1 MLRMIAKEPEDH
13 RVRVGRQK
21 RERMRAHLLKSVFS
35 VCSRETLRDP
45 ASIDDVVKDASVSRG
60 TFYKYFDSLDEAISE
75 LGLQMADEMVT
86 SMLSVYDVLD
96 EPVMRTATGF
106 QMFLLRAAIDRR
118 WGSVIGSIWLLNSDN
133 FFSKKIKQDIRLG
146 VDTGDYVVVSIDVA
160 ADLLMGA
167 KLEAIRRIIGGSADS
182 KYIRTMTAMVLRGF
196 GVSPS
201 RAEKCVQKAYDRLT
215 LEAPKHSIF
224 WWRSID

>member
-86 SMLSVYDVLD
+86 ACCLCTTCWTSRSCGPPRASRCFYCGPQL
-96 EPVMRTATGF
+96 TG
-106 QMFLLRAAIDRR
+106 
-118 WGSVIGSIWLLNSDN
+118 G
-133 FFSKKIKQDIRLG
+133 
-146 VDTGDYVVVSIDVA
+146 
-160 ADLLMGA
+160 GA
-167 KLEAIRRIIGGSADS
+167 
-182 KYIRTMTAMVLRGF
+182 V
-196 GVSPS
+196 
-201 RAEKCVQKAYDRLT
+201 
-215 LEAPKHSIF
+215 
-224 WWRSID
+224 